1 MALVVEIFAIGSIDA
16 SGNLIGNALNVTA
29 VTQFST
35 GIYDIDLEST
45 AGPEELST
53 FITARSGA
61 VRVTGQWEPINSGA
75 TVRVF
80 LFDDSGA
87 NSPVDSDFD
96 FVTYRVTD
104 GN

>member
-16 SGNLIGNALNVTA
+16 TGNLIGDALNVTA
-29 VTQFST
+29 VTQFAT

-53 FITARSGA
+53 FITARSSVQISA
-61 VRVTGQWEPINSGA
+61 SWEPINTGA
-75 TVRVF
+75 TVRVS
-80 LFDDSGA
+80 LFDAAGA
-87 NSPVDSDFD
+87 LVDSDFD